1 MTLVSFENLKQSFG
15 AFDLFSGLN
24 GAIQPDSKIGLVG
37 ANGVG
42 KTTLIQIL
50 AGELEPSGGT
60 LTRANKR
67 TVGYLRQEA
76 VLAFADTDRALYE
89 EMLAMFDDV
98 RQMEARM
105 REIEGM
111 MTDGTA
117 DTPEYD
123 EYGELQEEFEHRGG
137 YDYERRIEV
146 TLLGLGF
153 SKDLWHTQIGQL
165 SGGQKTR
172 ALLARLLIL
181 QPDLLILD
189 EPTNHLDV
197 DAMKWLESTLKVW
210 SRALFIVSHDRYFLE
225 NVVNTVWEMSKT
237 ELEVYK
243 GNYSAY
249 LNQREARRERIAK
262 EWDAIMERFWSE
274 YNFIEKR
281 TLEDTNAKGRFKVL
295 CREVEAVRVS
305 GMEAMSLIKKYGWG
319 AFSAQHE
326 LKRLPDTLR
335 ELRSMIKSLENPLPK
350 KRNMRVRLQAQEKS
364 GETVLKTRQL
374 VVGYPTRQLFTT
386 DDVEVTRGDCVA
398 LIGGNGAGKST
409 FLKTIL
415 EQLPPLKGKC
425 HLGHNVQ
432 VGYFAQA
439 HDNLVAEN
447 QVIEELMR
455 HKAGLVVSDARHV
468 LAQYL
473 FRGDDVF
480 KKVSSLSGGERG
492 RLALGILSL
501 TGANFLVLDEP
512 TNHLD
517 IPSQEILQDV
527 LEDFDGTIL
536 LVSHDRYLID
546 RLANQIWDIRDGH
559 MTAFKGDYQAY
570 LAWQEQNA
578 QAKPVKPKP
587 TRTPK
592 PNNREAQELEA
603 QIEALERSLSELET
617 LIAVASQNGKADD
630 VRAMGEAHQEQKAR
644 LEALNAQWE
653 ALATS

>member
-1 MTLVSFENLKQSFG
+1 MTLVAFENLKQSFG

-67 TVGYLRQEA
+67 TIGYLRQEA

-153 SKDLWHTQIGQL
+153 SQDLWHTPIGQL

-305 GMEAMSLIKKYGWG
+305 GMEAMALIKKHGWG

-350 KRNMRVRLQAQEKS
+350 KRNLRVRLQAQEKS
-364 GETVLKTRQL
+364 GETVLKTRHL
-374 VVGYPTRQLFTT
+374 IVGYPTRQLFTT
-386 DDVEVTRGDCVA
+386 DDVEVTRGDCIA

-409 FLKTIL
+409 FLKTVL
-415 EQLPPLKGKC
+415 EQLPPLGGKC

-480 KKVSSLSGGERG
+480 KKVSALSGGERG

-527 LEDFDGTIL
+527 LEAFDGTIL

-578 QAKPVKPKP
+578 EAKPAKPKP
-587 TRTPK
+587 ARTPK
-592 PNNREAQELEA
+592 PDNREAQELEA
-603 QIEALERSLSELET
+603 QIEALERSLGELET
-617 LIAVASQNGKADD
+617 LIAAASQSGKADD
-630 VRAMGEAHQEQKAR
+630 VRAMGEAYQEQQAR
-644 LEALNAQWE
+644 LEALNAQWN
-653 ALATS
+653 ALATR